1 MNQVT
6 KGQKADVTKNRPD
19 IKNLAVKLSWHVKG
33 GGNPAHYE
41 IDSAAFLLTM
51 NGNTRDDRDF
61 VFYNNPAGG
70 NGAVH
75 HSVAHDG
82 DGEKIVIDLA
92 RLPQDICRIAFT
104 ITIHAAEA
112 RGQNFGQIDQ
122 IRVAVCNKDTQEVLL
137 EYKVSE
143 QFMVETAL
151 VPGELYLHN
160 GAWKFNAI
168 GSGFK
173 GGLEALCNNFGIE
186 VEPDNAAAAPEPLV
200 VNLSKISLLKKKV
213 SVILEK
219 KKLTN
224 VLARV
229 GLVLDISGS
238 MSKLYKGG
246 TVQNLVD
253 RITAVAS
260 YFDDDGMLDL
270 WIFDH
275 RFHRLPAVTEKTH
288 EGYIEREILNK
299 AKTGGFKGKIFGRN
313 DEPPVIRDVI
323 GFYTEEQKQRSN
335 LPAFIVFISDGG
347 INKNREIRKLIT
359 DAAIL
364 PLFWQFI
371 GIGREN
377 YGILEKLDTMEGR
390 VVDNANFFALDDLD
404 RISDEQLYERLLN
417 EFPQWLKE
425 AKLKKILSI

>member
-1 MNQVT
+1 MNVT

-19 IKNLAVKLSWHVKG
+19 IKNLVVNLSWHVKD
-33 GGNPAHYE
+33 GGNPSHYD
-41 IDSAAFLLTM
+41 IDAAAFLLTM
-51 NGNTRDDRDF
+51 DGKTRADQDF
-61 VFYNNPAGG
+61 IFYNNPAGG

-75 HSVAHDG
+75 HSLARDG
-82 DGEKIVIDLA
+82 GGEQIAIDLA

-104 ITIHAAEA
+104 ITIHGAEA
-112 RGQNFGQIDQ
+112 KGQNFGGIDQ
-122 IRVAVCNKDTQEVLL
+122 VRVAVLNKDTREVLL
-137 EYKVSE
+137 EYEVRE
-143 QFMVETAL
+143 QLMVETAL
-151 VPGELYLHN
+151 VPAELYRHN

-186 VEPDNAAAAPEPLV
+186 VELDKEAAPQEPLV
-200 VNLSKISLLKKKV
+200 VNLSKIDLLKKKV
-213 SVILEK
+213 SAVLEK
-219 KKLTN
+219 KKLIN
-224 VLARV
+224 VLAKV

-246 TVQNLVD
+246 TVQNLLD

-260 YFDDDGMLDL
+260 HFDDDGMLDL

-275 RFHRLPAVTEKTH
+275 RFHRLPAVSEKTY

-299 AKTGGFKGKIFGRN
+299 AKNGGFKGKIFGRN

-323 GFYTEEQKQRSN
+323 GFYTEEQEQRSS

-359 DAAIL
+359 DAASL
-364 PLFWQFI
+364 PLFWQFV
-371 GIGREN
+371 GIGRED
-377 YGILEKLDTMEGR
+377 YGILEKLDTMAGR
-390 VVDNANFFALDDLD
+390 VVDNANFFALDDID

-425 AKLKKILSI
+425 AKLKKQI